1 MGGKVAMTL
10 ALQSPQLVSR
20 LIVADIAPVK
30 YDHHFDD
37 LINPILA
44 LPLESIGSRA
54 DADQI
59 LKASIHE
66 DELRAF
72 VLQNLTRESGVW
84 QWRVNWTAIQR
95 EMDAITGFEGLQQ
108 DWSIDIPTLFLRGA
122 NSDYIG
128 DAEIAEIYR
137 HFSNVKI
144 ETLADAGHW
153 VHVEQAQA
161 FSSAVTRFLQLKI

>member
-1 MGGKVAMTL
+1 MGGKVAMLL
-10 ALQSPQLVSR
+10 ALQNPQLVSR

-30 YDHHFDD
+30 YSHHYDD

-44 LPLESIGSRA
+44 LPLESISSRA

-59 LKASIHE
+59 LKASIQE
-66 DELRAF
+66 DGLRAF
-72 VLQNLTRESGVW
+72 VLQNLGRESGVW
-84 QWRVNWTAIQR
+84 QWRVNWSAIQR
-95 EMDAITGFEGLQQ
+95 EMDAITGFDPLPQ

-128 DAEIAEIYR
+128 DAEIAEINR
-137 HFSNVKI
+137 HFSSVKI

-153 VHVEQAQA
+153 LHVEQAQA
-161 FSSAVTRFLQLKI
+161 FFTAVIRFLQLKI